1 VTSLD
6 RHAAEYA
13 GDGLTVV
20 ADAIPPALLAAM
32 REQAERLR
40 AHTHAV
46 RGPDA
51 HRPPGG
57 IVGGRLLVD
66 FDGVVD
72 PEPFAE
78 LAVLPRIRSV
88 VDRLL
93 GADFTLDA
101 DAYTMLF
108 NTTTRNECQ
117 PWHRDY
123 RDNVPGIDVAR
134 WRSLV
139 PDLRFFNQFNAALY
153 DDVSLWVVPGSHRR
167 DDTPEEARILAA
179 GAPQRDGMSECEY
192 VVAASR
198 YRRSMPGGRCV
209 MLAAG
214 DVAVYRDSAL
224 HLGHYLP
231 TALRA
236 TLHGHF
242 ENQATRAFFREAF
255 PVTVAPSPRAGAA
268 PTRAA
273 APGARHP
280 ASARTS

>member
-1 VTSLD
+1 VTAAAALPALTAAELD

-13 GDGLTVV
+13 HDGLTVV
-20 ADAIPPALLAAM
+20 PDAIPPSLLAAM

-66 FDGVVD
+66 FEGVVD
-72 PEPFAE
+72 AAPFAE
-78 LAVLPRIRSV
+78 LPHLPRIRAL
-88 VDRLL
+88 VDRIL
-93 GADFTLDA
+93 GADFVLDA

-108 NTTTRNECQ
+108 STTTRSECQ

-123 RDNVPGIDVAR
+123 RDNLPGTDVQR
-134 WRSLV
+134 WRALV

-153 DDVSLWVVPGSHRR
+153 DDVSLWVVPGSHARE
-167 DDTPEEARILAA
+167 DTSEEARILAA
-179 GAPQRDGMSECEY
+179 GAPQRDGREECDY

-209 MLAAG
+209 ALSAG
-214 DVAVYRDSAL
+214 DVAVYRDCAL
-224 HLGHYLP
+224 HLGHYVP

-242 ENQATRAFFREAF
+242 ENALTRAYFREAF
-255 PVTVAPSPRAGAA
+255 PNAAVNVPR
-268 PTRAA
+268 
-273 APGARHP
+273 
-280 ASARTS
+280 

>member
-1 VTSLD
+1 MSTAVAPAGLSAAELD

-13 GDGLTVV
+13 QDGLTVITDV
-20 ADAIPPALLAAM
+20 IPGALLAAM

-40 AHTHAV
+40 AHTHAL

-51 HRPPGG
+51 HRPPSG
-57 IVGGRLLVD
+57 IVGGRLLLD

-72 PEPFAE
+72 AAPFAE
-78 LAVLPRIRSV
+78 LPHLPRLRSV
-88 VDRLL
+88 VDRIL
-93 GADFTLDA
+93 GAGFTLDT

-108 NTTTRNECQ
+108 STTTRSECQ

-123 RDNVPGIDVAR
+123 RDNLPGTDVDR
-134 WRSLV
+134 WRALV

-153 DDVSLWVVPGSHRR
+153 DDVSLWVVPGSHARE
-167 DDTPEEARILAA
+167 DTPEEARILAA
-179 GAPQRDGMSECEY
+179 GAPSRDGMEECDY

-209 MLAAG
+209 MLSAG
-214 DVAVYRDSAL
+214 DVAVYRDCAL
-224 HLGHYLP
+224 HLGHYIP

-242 ENQATRAFFREAF
+242 EDEVTRAYFREAF
-255 PVTVAPSPRAGAA
+255 PAA
-268 PTRAA
+268 FA
-273 APGARHP
+273 
-280 ASARTS
+280 